1 MSLIRQ
7 RKPLGIVRQL
17 PADDPRS
24 LDHPSH
30 REKWLALARA
40 LGRLDAR
47 KDFEAIHG
55 KPPPQGT
62 PNDFRRKIEGR

>member
-1 MSLIRQ
+1 MA
-7 RKPLGIVRQL
+7 RKESGPSDAQ
-17 PADDPRS
+17 S

-30 REKWLALARA
+30 REQWLELARA

-55 KPPPQGT
+55 KPPKGT
-62 PNDFRRKIEGR
+62 DDDFRHKIEIGRRRTNT